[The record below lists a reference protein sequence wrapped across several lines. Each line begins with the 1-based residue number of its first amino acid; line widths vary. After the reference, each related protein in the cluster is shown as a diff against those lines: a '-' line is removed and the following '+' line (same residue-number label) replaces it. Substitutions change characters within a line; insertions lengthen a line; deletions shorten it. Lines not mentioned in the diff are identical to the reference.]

1 MEKKEITK
9 KREKKVIVEIPDLID
24 TEFYWFIFNEKCP
37 EKDLHNVR
45 HLLTGEMVK
54 IFIKQDYGIL
64 HK

>member
-24 TEFYWFIFNEKCP
+24 TEFYWFIFNENCP

-45 HLLTGEMVK
+45 HLLTGEMIK

>member
-9 KREKKVIVEIPDLID
+9 KREKKVIVEIPDIID
-24 TEFYWFIFNEKCP
+24 GEYYWFLFNEKCP

-54 IFIKQDYGIL
+54 IFLKQGYGIL